1 VPADSAENWMPRRIE
16 NRTQALEFLEREQAY
31 ILPTV
36 TEVTHRGER
45 EWNIFS
51 RLLKDRIV
59 FIGTEID
66 DFVAN
71 AVIAQFLFL
80 ESEDPEKDIQ
90 VYINSPAASSRRA
103 SPCTTRC
110 STSAARSRPCA
121 SARRPRWAR
130 SCSRR
135 ATRPAVRAPHAR
147 MMIHQPLGGARGQ
160 ATDIEIQAREIK
172 KMKETLID
180 ILVDSTGKNRDEL
193 AKDIERDFYLSA
205 GQAKST
211 GSSMR
216 SSRSARNRRPR
227 RLDKNVCDPC
237 SRPSR
242 RRDFG
247 CGPRALCVRP
257 AARPA
262 GDPLAAR
269 LRVVAGD

>member
-1 VPADSAENWMPRRIE
+1 M
-16 NRTQALEFLEREQAY
+16 
-31 ILPTV
+31 

-90 VYINSPAASSRRA
+90 VYINSPGGVVTSGLAMYDTMQYVRCPVSTMCIGQAASMGAVLLSAGHKGRRFA
-103 SPCTTRC
+103 L
-110 STSAARSRPCA
+110 
-121 SARRPRWAR
+121 
-130 SCSRR
+130 
-135 ATRPAVRAPHAR
+135 PHAR

-180 ILVDSTGKNRDEL
+180 ILVDATGKNRDEL
-193 AKDIERDFYLSA
+193 ARDIERDFYLSA
-205 GQAKST
+205 GQAKEY
-211 GSSMR
+211 GLIDEVL
-216 SSRSARNRRPR
+216 PK
-227 RLDKNVCDPC
+227 RLK
-237 SRPSR
+237 PS
-242 RRDFG
+242 
-247 CGPRALCVRP
+247 PKEP
-257 AARPA
+257 
-262 GDPLAAR
+262 
-269 LRVVAGD
+269 

>member
-1 VPADSAENWMPRRIE
+1 MTRRVE
-16 NRTQALEFLEREQAY
+16 NRTQAMEFLEREKAY

-90 VYINSPAASSRRA
+90 VYINSPGGVVTSGLAMYDTMQYVRCPVSTMCIGQAASMGAVLLAAGQKGRRYA
-103 SPCTTRC
+103 LPN
-110 STSAARSRPCA
+110 
-121 SARRPRWAR
+121 
-130 SCSRR
+130 
-135 ATRPAVRAPHAR
+135 AR

-180 ILVDSTGKNRDEL
+180 ILVEATGKNRDEL
-193 AKDIERDFYLSA
+193 ARDVERDFYLSA
-205 GQAKST
+205 GQAKEY
-211 GSSMR
+211 GLIDEVLPKR
-216 SSRSARNRRPR
+216 VKG
-227 RLDKNVCDPC
+227 L
-237 SRPSR
+237 
-242 RRDFG
+242 
-247 CGPRALCVRP
+247 P
-257 AARPA
+257 APM
-262 GDPLAAR
+262 
-269 LRVVAGD
+269 

>member
-1 VPADSAENWMPRRIE
+1 MKRIE
-16 NRTQALEFLEREQAY
+16 TRTQAMEFLEQPATSAMLEHERERAY

-90 VYINSPAASSRRA
+90 VYINSPGGVVTSGLAMYDTMQYVRCPVSTMCIGQAASMGAVLLGAGHRGRRFA
-103 SPCTTRC
+103 L
-110 STSAARSRPCA
+110 
-121 SARRPRWAR
+121 
-130 SCSRR
+130 
-135 ATRPAVRAPHAR
+135 PHAR
-147 MMIHQPLGGARGQ
+147 VMIHQPLGGARGQ

-172 KMKETLID
+172 KMKETLTD
-180 ILVDSTGKNRDEL
+180 ILVDATGKNRDEL

-205 GQAKST
+205 GQAKEYGLIDEVLIT
-211 GSSMR
+211 
-216 SSRSARNRRPR
+216 AKKKP
-227 RLDKNVCDPC
+227 DEKK
-237 SRPSR
+237 
-242 RRDFG
+242 
-247 CGPRALCVRP
+247 
-257 AARPA
+257 
-262 GDPLAAR
+262 
-269 LRVVAGD
+269 

>member
-1 VPADSAENWMPRRIE
+1 MTGRVE
-16 NRTQALEFLEREQAY
+16 NRTQAMEFLEREKAY

-80 ESEDPEKDIQ
+80 ESEDPEKEIQ
-90 VYINSPAASSRRA
+90 VYINSPGGVVTSGLAMYDTMQYVRCPVSTMCIGQAASMGAVLLSAGHRGRRFA
-103 SPCTTRC
+103 L
-110 STSAARSRPCA
+110 
-121 SARRPRWAR
+121 
-130 SCSRR
+130 
-135 ATRPAVRAPHAR
+135 PHAR

-172 KMKETLID
+172 KIKETLID
-180 ILVDSTGKNRDEL
+180 ILVEATSKNRDEL

-205 GQAKST
+205 TQAKEY
-211 GSSMR
+211 GLIDEVLPK
-216 SSRSARNRRPR
+216 RN
-227 RLDKNVCDPC
+227 K
-237 SRPSR
+237 
-242 RRDFG
+242 
-247 CGPRALCVRP
+247 
-257 AARPA
+257 
-262 GDPLAAR
+262 
-269 LRVVAGD
+269 

>member
-1 VPADSAENWMPRRIE
+1 MPRRIE
-16 NRTQALEFLEREQAY
+16 TRTQAVDFLEREARPLQEMGY
-31 ILPTV
+31 VLPTV

-90 VYINSPAASSRRA
+90 VYINSPGGVVTSGLAMYDTMQYVRCPVSTMCIGQAASMGAVLLAAGQKGRRYA
-103 SPCTTRC
+103 L
-110 STSAARSRPCA
+110 
-121 SARRPRWAR
+121 
-130 SCSRR
+130 
-135 ATRPAVRAPHAR
+135 PHAR

-172 KMKETLID
+172 KMKETLTD
-180 ILVDSTGKNRDEL
+180 ILVEATGKNRDDL

-205 GQAKST
+205 GQAKEYGLIDEVLPKRTKGPAST
-211 GSSMR
+211 DR
-216 SSRSARNRRPR
+216 
-227 RLDKNVCDPC
+227 
-237 SRPSR
+237 
-242 RRDFG
+242 
-247 CGPRALCVRP
+247 
-257 AARPA
+257 
-262 GDPLAAR
+262 
-269 LRVVAGD
+269 